1 MDKHELLHVQ
11 NNQIC
16 SDCNWKRGTKISGM
30 YLFVS
35 TTGWSRYHLFIV
47 DRKRKMLPRP
57 VQKVD
62 IYQRD
67 TI

>member
-1 MDKHELLHVQ
+1 MNRHELLHAQ
-11 NNQIC
+11 NNQIF
-16 SDCNWKRGTKISGM
+16 SYCNWKCGTKVRGM
-30 YLFVS
+30 YLFGS
-35 TTGWSRYHLFIV
+35 TTGWSRDPLFIV